1 MKKKGYIAIHRQIED
16 SPIWLGESFSRGQA
30 WIDLLLLANH
40 KDFTVLFRGA
50 FVQRKRGKVNRSI
63 SYLADRWQWTR
74 RKTTKFLKA
83 LESDGMVSLSIDP
96 RDTEIT
102 IINYDKFQKRT
113 ADDTTDSTTDG
124 TADDTTDSTTD
135 GTTNNNVINNAKE
148 CIIMPNKRARA
159 RGGRGNEL
167 LDMLRKGDT

>member
-83 LESDGMVSLSIDP
+83 LESEGMVSLSIDP

-102 IINYDKFQKRT
+102 IINYDKFQKR
-113 ADDTTDSTTDG
+113 

-167 LDMLRKGDT
+167 LDMLRKGDA